1 MYQRSALKRWVNSTH
16 IVRVDVTVRESHRII
31 RIIHHLAADPTDK
44 RRVDVM
50 RERDLSSQDA
60 QILGT
65 SRAIDIA
72 LRMFGMV
79 V

>member
-72 LRMFGMV
+72 LRMFGV
-79 V
+79 VV